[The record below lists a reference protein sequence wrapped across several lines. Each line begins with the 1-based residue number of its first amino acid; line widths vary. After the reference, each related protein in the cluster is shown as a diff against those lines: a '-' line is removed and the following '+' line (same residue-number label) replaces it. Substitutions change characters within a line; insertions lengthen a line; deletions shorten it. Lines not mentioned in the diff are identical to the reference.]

1 MRREEQYIQRKETK
15 DIFSAQNAAA
25 QVAQAAGAGQT
36 ASQVFYNTTNNA
48 PEVKPPEVVS
58 GAGAGGGNNI
68 TITNSPTIYVDS
80 DKAGDLEEKL
90 EENNRNLLQEVED
103 LLDKRNDDERRSRH
117 E

>member
-1 MRREEQYIQRKETK
+1 MKYL
-15 DIFSAQNAAA
+15 SH
-25 QVAQAAGAGQT
+25 
-36 ASQVFYNTTNNA
+36 
-48 PEVKPPEVVS
+48 
-58 GAGAGGGNNI
+58 
-68 TITNSPTIYVDS
+68 VDG

>member
-1 MRREEQYIQRKETK
+1 MRLEERYTRRSRQKTY
-15 DIFSAQNAAA
+15 SAHR
-25 QVAQAAGAGQT
+25 
-36 ASQVFYNTTNNA
+36 
-48 PEVKPPEVVS
+48 KPPEVVS
-58 GAGAGGGNNI
+58 GAGQGGGNNI

-80 DKAGDLEEKL
+80 DKAGDFEEKL